1 MEDAATAAEPDEKE
15 VIAAEASVLE
25 AAAEAMAEVKTVLS
39 EAAAGAATA
48 AAANEDAANEDA
60 ANEDAVEAQPSE
72 PPPAGQTL
80 QEGEEE
86 KAAGPPMSEAEPTD
100 SELLTFLLGRS
111 GLSRADAVKEL
122 ADERKGRPG
131 RVRFST
137 TAAAKARADDA
148 DSDEEDEDDESHNA
162 TLEAHAALL
171 HQAIGGPVEST
182 DAEDESEE
190 TNLLSRV
197 RTIMAEA
204 DDRFGFS
211 RPVLD

>member
-1 MEDAATAAEPDEKE
+1 M
-15 VIAAEASVLE
+15 
-25 AAAEAMAEVKTVLS
+25 LS

-60 ANEDAVEAQPSE
+60 ANEDAVNEDAVNEDVANEDAVEAQPSE

-111 GLSRADAVKEL
+111 GLSRGCREAACRR
-122 ADERKGRPG
+122 AERAPRACEVLDDGG
-131 RVRFST
+131 GEGT
-137 TAAAKARADDA
+137 ADDA

-171 HQAIGGPVEST
+171 HQAIGGPVRALT
-182 DAEDESEE
+182 LKTKARKP
-190 TNLLSRV
+190 TCSR
-197 RTIMAEA
+197 A
-204 DDRFGFS
+204 FG
-211 RPVLD
+211 R